1 MLGRRLLIMLI
12 GLMIISTWCLC
23 IYEKGM
29 ENGEAETYL
38 RRERGLWMRDR
49 LVLHNN
55 CRLQSSVVW
64 VVTASTTVMRLRLMN
79 AVRRVS

>member
-1 MLGRRLLIMLI
+1 MILLI
-12 GLMIISTWCLC
+12 GLMIISNWCLC

-29 ENGEAETYL
+29 ESGEAETYL
-38 RRERGLWMRDR
+38 RRERWLWAWDW

-64 VVTASTTVMRLRLMN
+64 VVTPSTAVMRLRLMN
-79 AVRRVS
+79 AVRRV